1 MARLTLQ
8 QQLVDTQQKL
18 ENLQQA
24 YANLQSERNSLV
36 EQRNN
41 LLKTAETQQIE
52 IVRLREQ
59 VGDVE
64 KLKKE
69 LESAKNMQN
78 HYSAQASR
86 AESELEQCHA
96 VLDGVDGAPA
106 REYDGEYGK
115 KQRTVVTRLA
125 GAFLSIAKTGGAK

>member
-8 QQLVDTQQKL
+8 QQLVDLQSKMEALQQSYG
-18 ENLQQA
+18 NLQA
-24 YANLQSERNSLV
+24 ERGSLI
-36 EQRNN
+36 EQRND
-41 LLKTAETQQIE
+41 LLKTAENQQKE
-52 IVRLREQ
+52 IVRLRAVAEE
-59 VGDVE
+59 VE

-78 HYSAQASR
+78 HYSAQATR
-86 AESELEQCHA
+86 ADNELEQCHA
-96 VLDGVDGAPA
+96 VLDGVEGAPP

-125 GAFLSIAKTGGAK
+125 GAFLSIAKNGGVK

>member
-8 QQLVDTQQKL
+8 QQLVEMQQKL
-18 ENLQQA
+18 ENLQQL
-24 YANLQSERNSLV
+24 YANIQSERNGLIT
-36 EQRNN
+36 QRND
-41 LLKTAETQQIE
+41 LLQSTENQRVE
-52 IVRLREQ
+52 IIRLRDQ
-59 VGDVE
+59 VGDIE

-78 HYSAQASR
+78 HYSAQATR
-86 AESELEQCHA
+86 ADNELEQCHA

-125 GAFLSIAKTGGAK
+125 GAFLSIAKTSGVK